1 LAVDD
6 RSRASLELGFLL
18 PVHCASRIVRILQER
33 VMEASGLLE
42 RIRRCAMPDGTFE
55 CQGTWL
61 QQEGEMRFT
70 PNRPWLPF
78 RAKQRFPGTGI
89 DFRWEA
95 QVRIAP
101 SVRAH
106 VIDSFEG
113 GRGMLTARVLG
124 FVPVARSRG
133 PATDKGEAMRG
144 RPSFL
149 GDRSLSAK
157 RRAFAGKQWLQTNC
171 GPLSMMGGPGQRSSS
186 RSMPRD
192 TCLAA
197 LRPVVRGWS

>member
-1 LAVDD
+1 MTGHERLSNLAFCCQFIAPAESLGSYKNASWKQAACWKESDAARCRMAHSNARAHGCSKKARCVSPPTAHGSLSE
-6 RSRASLELGFLL
+6 RSKGSRVLASTSAG
-18 PVHCASRIVRILQER
+18 
-33 VMEASGLLE
+33 
-42 RIRRCAMPDGTFE
+42 RR
-55 CQGTWL
+55 
-61 QQEGEMRFT
+61 RF
-70 PNRPWLPF
+70 
-78 RAKQRFPGTGI
+78 AY
-89 DFRWEA
+89 
-95 QVRIAP
+95 IAP

-113 GRGMLTARVLG
+113 KRGMLTARVLG